1 MKTLSANK
9 YLDFTSTSFSLNFA
23 LNFFCFFFFSCKL
36 DMNINCL
43 GNSYNILYLGRN
55 PVINKLQ
62 SQLDVLLSYKCK
74 FYQRTVDSR
83 YLDFGYLE

>member
-1 MKTLSANK
+1 
-9 YLDFTSTSFSLNFA
+9 
-23 LNFFCFFFFSCKL
+23 
-36 DMNINCL
+36 MNINCL